1 MYNAYFGLARLPF
14 ENNLDQRFLFLS
26 EVHQEVLAA
35 LRNFAES
42 KNGFAI
48 VCGDVGTGKTMLINS
63 FLENLPEFI
72 QPIIMLT
79 PYITSLDILIHIAK
93 ALKIKMN
100 RNESVMQL
108 TVKVKKAL
116 TSVKLRG
123 KSFILIIDEAHLLSD
138 QALTE
143 IGLLSNL
150 ETSDQKLL
158 QILLV
163 GQAGLSHNLDS
174 PEMRH
179 LNRRITIKRF
189 LSPLNPEETI
199 QYVDYRLR
207 QVGSSL
213 ASVFEDKC
221 RKLIFK
227 MTQGFPPLINQLCDN
242 ALLICMAE
250 EMRKVNGKILKKAH
264 EAWQTDLV
272 FTPKSSKAL
281 TYRVNKPNK
290 PLMVVAVSLAVVILL
305 GIFVI
310 RSGFSVDNLKSVFQK
325 IRSSVQTASEPQAP
339 SVAQREDLR
348 KPENESLR
356 LRQSSEPK
364 GAPALSLGP
373 LVSAPT
379 PSPLPKDF
387 GRTGISGELSSGEQ
401 QASLPPRK
409 SDLKPET
416 PEGPILAAEIP
427 TNQEALETQEALNEV
442 GKGPAPSPGSS
453 PARVAPASSEL
464 ITQAGDT
471 LSRLVNRHYPDNKKL
486 GLVALILANPELTN
500 ENTILPGQALYVPE
514 INSDK
519 ETIRLR
525 DKLFYAVYG
534 RYVNSNSLK
543 KDSSWLEKRKVLF
556 VLRDTKDSK
565 RNMVHRVFLGGYGTE
580 AELEKALESVN
591 LKSDKG
597 HKGIGQAKQPV
608 GSMNKQADAFSAT
621 VADKHKAPPS
631 TDVTQIHL
639 NKELR
644 NDPEKFKFNDRI
656 DDAFNKFA
664 VIGQTNQ
671 AAGFADNQKNVRVF
685 SPKVGLVALSEV
697 QLQQVTGEN
706 HIYLEKVHSNS
717 KIEKSF
723 NGFIGVGQANQ
734 STGSINNQGN
744 IFSFA
749 GNK

>member
-1 MYNAYFGLARLPF
+1 MYNAYFGFSRSPF

-35 LRNFAES
+35 LRNFVET

-63 FLENLPEFI
+63 FLERLPESI

-93 ALKIKMN
+93 ALKIKIT
-100 RNESVMQL
+100 RNESVLQL
-108 TVKVKKAL
+108 TDKVKKAL
-116 TSVKLRG
+116 TSAKLRE

-143 IGLLSNL
+143 IGLLSNI

-163 GQAGLSHNLDS
+163 GQDELSHKLDR

-179 LNRRITIKRF
+179 LHRRITVKRF

-227 MTQGFPPLINQLCDN
+227 MTQGYPRLINQLCDN

-250 EMRKVNGKILKKAH
+250 GLRKVNSKILKKAH

-290 PLMVVAVSLAVVILL
+290 PLIVVAGSMAVVVLL
-305 GIFVI
+305 GIIVI
-310 RSGFSVDNLKSVFQK
+310 RSGFSVDNFKSVFQK
-325 IRSSVQTASEPQAP
+325 IRSAIQTASGPQAP
-339 SVAQREDLR
+339 LVAQSEDLR
-348 KPENESLR
+348 KPENESPR
-356 LRQSSEPK
+356 LRQSGEPER
-364 GAPALSLGP
+364 APASSLGP
-373 LVSAPT
+373 LASAPA
-379 PSPLPKDF
+379 PSPLPEGF
-387 GRTGISGELSSGEQ
+387 GRTEIVGALSSGEKQ
-401 QASLPPRK
+401 SSSPPGK
-409 SDLKPET
+409 SEMKPEA
-416 PEGPILAAEIP
+416 PGEPKLAAEIS
-427 TNQEALETQEALNEV
+427 TKKEALEPQEALNEV

-453 PARVAPASSEL
+453 PARVAPASTEL

-471 LSRLVNRHYPDNKKL
+471 LSRIVNRHYPDNKKL

-500 ENTILPGQALYVPE
+500 ENKILPGQALYLPE

-525 DKLFYAVYG
+525 DNLFYAVYG
-534 RYVNSNSLK
+534 RYVTSESLK
-543 KDSSWLEKRKVLF
+543 KDSSWLEKQKVHF

-565 RNMVHRVFLGGYGTE
+565 RNMVHRVFLGGYETE

-597 HKGIGQAKQPV
+597 YKGIGQAKQSV
-608 GSMNKQADAFSAT
+608 GSMN
-621 VADKHKAPPS
+621 
-631 TDVTQIHL
+631 
-639 NKELR
+639 
-644 NDPEKFKFNDRI
+644 
-656 DDAFNKFA
+656 
-664 VIGQTNQ
+664 NQ
-671 AAGFADNQKNVRVF
+671 AERG
-685 SPKVGLVALSEV
+685 SPSGR
-697 QLQQVTGEN
+697 
-706 HIYLEKVHSNS
+706 
-717 KIEKSF
+717 
-723 NGFIGVGQANQ
+723 
-734 STGSINNQGN
+734 
-744 IFSFA
+744 
-749 GNK
+749 